1 MDKLIDR
8 AIEALKSLPPE
19 DCERIAWEIIERVE
33 DKTEWDN
40 IIATPKAQAWLENEA
55 AGALKKFRKIEKN
68 LSRTFISIP
77 HDHLL
82 REEPYWKHFDELPPE
97 TKKLAEK
104 NYRLW
109 KESPGHPGLRF
120 KKIHA
125 TLPVFSFRVGMRNRT
140 VGVEVEDDKIAW
152 FWVGSFENFK
162 ALVDA

>member
-33 DKTEWDN
+33 DKTEWDA
-40 IIATPKAQAWLENEA
+40 IIATPKAQLWLEKEA
-55 AGALKKFRKIEKN
+55 AGALKKFKKIEKN

-82 REEPYWKHFDELPPE
+82 REEPYWNHFDELPQE
-97 TKKLAEK
+97 IKKLAEK

-109 KESPGHPGLRF
+109 KESPGHPGADR
-120 KKIHA
+120 A
-125 TLPVFSFRVGMRNRT
+125 DPRGDVE
-140 VGVEVEDDKIAW
+140 GVEHQHAVAGGRFLATRRRRRAESAET
-152 FWVGSFENFK
+152 G
-162 ALVDA
+162 